1 MLTLEESMLKLA
13 NWKMLYKLM
22 LLVATM
28 SAIIVVISVIGVF
41 SLTSTVATTKTVA
54 GDGKIALLGA
64 RINQN
69 VLYLNRAE
77 FRLVSDP
84 TPETFAAVT
93 KVIDDNKKL
102 LSDRIAQ
109 SRDGADPEEIAKL
122 DAIDAKLKAYQDHLS
137 GTLEMVRQIGGQVVL
152 GDAQKKLA
160 ATAMESRKAAEAAIA
175 EIKAYADFESNKS
188 DAQAEAAAKSGSE
201 TVIAM
206 IVVALVGIVGGITF
220 GYLLASFA
228 IAKPIAHSVGSL
240 KELSE
245 GNTENNIYG
254 VGRKDEVGQI
264 AATMQV
270 FKENLIR
277 NREMQAREASE
288 QEARGKRAKFIENL
302 TSSFDQEA
310 TAVVKTVSSAA
321 TEMQATASSMSAT
334 AEETARQATAV
345 AAASEQASANVQTV
359 ASATEELSSSV
370 QEITRQ
376 VAESTRIAG
385 DAVVQAERSG
395 QLVKALSEA
404 AQRIGAVVS
413 LINEIASQTNLL
425 ALNATIEAARA
436 GDAGKGFAVVASEVK
451 SLANQTAKA
460 TEEIGAQIASIQQA
474 TGETV
479 GSIEEITG
487 VIRRISEITTTI
499 AAAVEEQ
506 GAATQ
511 EIARNVQEAARGTQ
525 EVSSNIVS
533 VTEASQHTGTAA
545 TQLLGASGDLAKQA
559 ETMRTQVEKFIAG
572 IKAA

>member
-1 MLTLEESMLKLA
+1 MLRLA
-13 NWKMLYKLM
+13 NWKILFKLM
-22 LLVATM
+22 LLVGAM
-28 SAIIVVISVIGVF
+28 SAIIVVV
-41 SLTSTVATTKTVA
+41 SLTGVVSLQSTVATTNTVA
-54 GDGKIALLGA
+54 DDGKIALTGA
-64 RINQN
+64 RMNQN
-69 VLYLNRAE
+69 ILSLNRAE

-84 TPETFAAVT
+84 SKETLAAVI
-93 KVIDDNKKL
+93 KVIEENKKL

-122 DAIDAKLKAYQDHLS
+122 DTISAKLKAYDDELA
-137 GTLEMVRQIGGQVVL
+137 GTLDMVRQIGAQVVID
-152 GDAQKKLA
+152 DAQEKLA
-160 ATAMESRKAAEAAIA
+160 VTAMESRKAAEAAID
-175 EIKAYADFESNKS
+175 EIKAYADFESDKS
-188 DAQAEAAAKSGSE
+188 DAEAQSAAESGNR
-201 TVIAM
+201 TVISM
-206 IVVALVGIVGGITF
+206 IVVAAVGIFGGIAF
-220 GYLLASFA
+220 GYLLASRA
-228 IAKPIAHSVGSL
+228 IAKPIAHSVASL
-240 KELSE
+240 KHLSE
-245 GNTENNIYG
+245 GDTDIDIYG
-254 VGRKDEVGQI
+254 VRRRDEVGEI

-277 NREMQAREASE
+277 NREMQTREAAE
-288 QEARGKRAKFIENL
+288 QEVRAKRAKAIEDL
-302 TSSFDQEA
+302 TTTFDREA

-376 VAESTRIAG
+376 VSESTRIAG
-385 DAVVQAERSG
+385 DAVCQAEKSG
-395 QLVKALSEA
+395 QLVKALSDA
-404 AQRIGAVVS
+404 ARRIGTVVS

-460 TEEIGAQIASIQQA
+460 TEEIGAQITSIQQA

-479 GSIEEITG
+479 GSIEEISG

-533 VTEASQHTGTAA
+533 VTEASQDTGSAA

-559 ETMRTQVEKFIAG
+559 ETMRTQVEMFIAG

>member
-1 MLTLEESMLKLA
+1 MLKLA
-13 NWKMLYKLM
+13 NWKILYKLM
-22 LLVATM
+22 LLVGAM
-28 SAIIVVISVIGVF
+28 SAIIVVV
-41 SLTSTVATTKTVA
+41 SLTGVVSLRSTVATTNTVA
-54 GDGKIALLGA
+54 DDGKIALAGA
-64 RINQN
+64 RMNQN
-69 VLYLNRAE
+69 ILSLNRAE

-84 TPETFAAVT
+84 SAQTLEEVT
-93 KVIDDNKKL
+93 KIIAENKQL
-102 LSDRIAQ
+102 LEDRIAQ
-109 SRDGADPEEIAKL
+109 SRKGADSEEITKL
-122 DAIDAKLKAYQDHLS
+122 DAIDAKLKTYDDELK
-137 GTLEMVRQIGGQVVL
+137 GTLEMVRQIGAQVAL
-152 GDAQKKLA
+152 DDAQEKLA
-160 ATAMESRKAAEAAIA
+160 ATAMESRKAAEAAID
-175 EIKAYADFESNKS
+175 EIKAYADFESDKS
-188 DAQAEAAAKSGSE
+188 DAEAQAAAESGSR
-201 TVIAM
+201 TVISM
-206 IVVALVGIVGGITF
+206 IVVAAVGILGGVAF
-220 GYLLASFA
+220 GYLLASLA
-228 IAKPIAHSVGSL
+228 IAKPIAHSVTSL
-240 KELSE
+240 KQLSE
-245 GNTENNIYG
+245 GNTEIDIYG
-254 VGRKDEVGQI
+254 VQRKDEVGEI

-270 FKENLIR
+270 FKENLVR
-277 NREMQAREASE
+277 NREMQAREAVD
-288 QEARGKRAKFIENL
+288 QEVRAKRAKAIEDL
-302 TSSFDQEA
+302 TTTFDREA
-310 TAVVKTVSSAA
+310 TTVVKTVSSAA

-376 VAESTRIAG
+376 VAESTKIAG
-385 DAVVQAERSG
+385 DAVVQAEKSG

-479 GSIEEITG
+479 GSIEEISG

-533 VTEASQHTGTAA
+533 VTEASQHTGSAA
-545 TQLLGASGDLAKQA
+545 TQLLGASDDLAKQA
-559 ETMRTQVEKFIAG
+559 ETMRSQVERFIAG
-572 IKAA
+572 IKTA